1 MSEHSEHTERLALPA
16 PPADGDTGETTTL
29 QVNGD
34 SISLDHLGP
43 MVVNSDGTLSRINN
57 WEGLSQIEKDK
68 TLRLIVKRNR
78 QRLETL
84 KANEEKNGKE

>member
-1 MSEHSEHTERLALPA
+1 MSERLSLPA
-16 PPADGDTGETTTL
+16 PPTNGEKTML
-29 QVNGD
+29 EVNGD

-78 QRLETL
+78 
-84 KANEEKNGKE
+84 